1 MFTLG
6 SAQIDLISLSFIK
19 ANLGINVILS
29 AVEVL
34 FGQQWIFDRAQTD
47 IAVNRYYRSHFLN
60 NPHF

>member
-34 FGQQWIFDRAQTD
+34 FGQQWVFDCARLTLKLIGN
-47 IAVNRYYRSHFLN
+47 IAVIF
-60 NPHF
+60 